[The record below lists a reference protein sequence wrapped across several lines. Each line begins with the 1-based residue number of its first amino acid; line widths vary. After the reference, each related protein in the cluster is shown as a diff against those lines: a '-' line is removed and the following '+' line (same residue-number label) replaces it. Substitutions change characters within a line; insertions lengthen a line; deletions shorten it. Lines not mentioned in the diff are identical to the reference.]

1 MELLEKVNLLL
12 ALDYRAASTL
22 LAKLLPNI
30 LSPGKLELLWCYD
43 MHPAWLAQLAE
54 R

>member
-30 LSPGKLELLWCYD
+30 PFPREVRVIVVL
-43 MHPAWLAQLAE
+43 
-54 R
+54 